1 MYKQIFM
8 IKLAPLFLLIVLASC
23 SSTENT
29 TENTNQNI
37 VTPPTNIQYEVV
49 NTYLHD
55 TSAYTQGLEF
65 NTNGELIES
74 TGLRG
79 QSLLHILD
87 TKYSKTNRTIKL
99 SASDFGE
106 GTTLFNNK
114 IYQLTWQEKK
124 VLVYD
129 AKTLKFIQELYWP
142 FEGWGLTHND
152 TSLIVSTGESNLY
165 FVNPSTFEI
174 KKTLGVFNNY
184 GYVSNINELELIDG
198 KIYANIYGQDNII
211 VIDPASGQVIG
222 NLDLTNIL
230 SKIGVT
236 KDPKTIDGGYV
247 LNGIA
252 YNPVKKTII
261 VTGKC
266 WPKLIEIKLK

>member
-1 MYKQIFM
+1 MT
-8 IKLAPLFLLIVLASC
+8 KLIPILILFVLASC

-29 TENTNQNI
+29 TDNTNQS
-37 VTPPTNIQYEVV
+37 VVASPSVLQYEVV

-79 QSLLHILD
+79 QSILHILD
-87 TKYSKTNRTIKL
+87 TKFTKTNRSVKL

-142 FEGWGLTHND
+142 YEGWGLTHND
-152 TSLIVSTGESNLY
+152 TSLIVSTGGSNLY
-165 FVNPSTFEI
+165 YVNPATFEI
-174 KKTLGVFNNY
+174 IKTIGVFNNY
-184 GYVSNINELELIDG
+184 GYVSNINELEFIDG

-211 VIDPASGQVIG
+211 VIDPVSGQVTG

-230 SKIGVT
+230 AKIGVV

-252 YNPVKKTII
+252 YNHSKKTII
-261 VTGKC
+261 ITGKC